1 MSFQV
6 HPYFLSVETVLFFF
20 FLGQAPPSQACSASP
35 RYPRPTN
42 LPTNRP
48 FGNTKTE
55 LPPFNSSSSKC
66 HNQFGLGR
74 SGSLHIAT
82 SLQDPIRARG
92 RVCVEGR
99 KEGERDREGKIEEGY
114 VRTSGRGRDTMEGRE
129 EWIDREKIR
138 KERGTK
144 GEMGGRS
151 GQ

>member
-1 MSFQV
+1 MKLFSLLTEMLAGIYLYFPMLYPSFISS
-6 HPYFLSVETVLFFF
+6 PCSVYHTYCSLFSVPD
-20 FLGQAPPSQACSASP
+20 LPRPWACSGSP

-82 SLQDPIRARG
+82 SLQDPIRVGGGCPWR
-92 RVCVEGR
+92 EGGIR
-99 KEGERDREGKIEEGY
+99 KERGDREGKIEEEY
-114 VRTSGRGRDTMEGRE
+114 DMR
-129 EWIDREKIR
+129 
-138 KERGTK
+138 
-144 GEMGGRS
+144 
-151 GQ
+151 